1 MLDYMN
7 GKFLEIKLNTNGILL
22 SDDISRCILKN
33 EVTDL
38 ITPIDSYEKENYEK
52 IRRKARVDKVIANI
66 ERFMEIREKNFQTT
80 ELVFEFLVLK
90 SMSIKTEKSIMNF
103 GQN

>member
-1 MLDYMN
+1 
-7 GKFLEIKLNTNGILL
+7 
-22 SDDISRCILKN
+22 
-33 EVTDL
+33 
-38 ITPIDSYEKENYEK
+38 
-52 IRRKARVDKVIANI
+52 
-66 ERFMEIREKNFQTT
+66 MEIREKNFQTT